1 VDVDLY
7 VPLQPKSVDD
17 ASSGLES
24 VDSRHMI
31 SKSTPGPDVSVSTT
45 VLRNDLSGSGGEG
58 AFDVC
63 AAKRPEVN
71 ESCIGRRQRQAVEF
85 DLATNNRLA
94 WQGQFQRTGDAQ
106 ISPSWETF
114 PLRLDRGRKDSKES
128 RVVEK
133 ECALGA
139 FPSDSQMTVTGSP
152 HRRVG
157 EPRTAF
163 KYPRGDHPSPT
174 GSCVL
179 GLPGPTR

>member
-1 VDVDLY
+1 
-7 VPLQPKSVDD
+7 
-17 ASSGLES
+17 
-24 VDSRHMI
+24 MI
-31 SKSTPGPDVSVSTT
+31 SKSTPS
-45 VLRNDLSGSGGEG
+45 LRPRGERFDDRAAKRPLRKRRGG

-71 ESCIGRRQRQAVEF
+71 ESGIGRRQRQIVEF

-133 ECALGA
+133 ECASRS
-139 FPSDSQMTVTGSP
+139 FS
-152 HRRVG
+152 
-157 EPRTAF
+157 
-163 KYPRGDHPSPT
+163 
-174 GSCVL
+174 
-179 GLPGPTR
+179 

>member
-31 SKSTPGPDVSVSTT
+31 SKSTPGPGPDVSVSTT

-71 ESCIGRRQRQAVEF
+71 ESRIDRRQRQIVEF

-114 PLRLDRGRKDSKES
+114 PLRRDRGRKDSKES

-133 ECALGA
+133 ECASRS
-139 FPSDSQMTVTGSP
+139 FS
-152 HRRVG
+152 
-157 EPRTAF
+157 
-163 KYPRGDHPSPT
+163 
-174 GSCVL
+174 
-179 GLPGPTR
+179 